1 MTFSV
6 NGRKNVNST
15 FGSSGPG
22 VIGKTE
28 DEYDGRVLKGGGGG
42 MADAASLQTP
52 VLAFRTN
59 LVSEKGDVLRTRRG
73 GKGGGVD
80 EVSRFL

>member
-1 MTFSV
+1 MSD
-6 NGRKNVNST
+6 RENVNST

-28 DEYDGRVLKGGGGG
+28 EEYDGRVLKGGGGG
-42 MADAASLQTP
+42 MADAVSLKAP
-52 VLAFRTN
+52 VLTFRTN

>member
-1 MTFSV
+1 M
-6 NGRKNVNST
+6 
-15 FGSSGPG
+15 
-22 VIGKTE
+22 IGKTE
-28 DEYDGRVLKGGGGG
+28 DEYDGRVLKGGGG
-42 MADAASLQTP
+42 MADAASLKTP

-73 GKGGGVD
+73 GKGGGVG

>member
-6 NGRKNVNST
+6 NGRKNVNSI

-28 DEYDGRVLKGGGGG
+28 DEYDGRVLKGGGG
-42 MADAASLQTP
+42 MAGTASLNTP

-73 GKGGGVD
+73 GKGGGVG